1 MVRSLLGGFP
11 VRSSQ
16 SAPVAALAWLIR
28 EAADL
33 LDGIQEQLESRA
45 GYAVGQLTRIAEGR
59 DQYRHG
65 ATDGVLQLAGL
76 QVEMLA
82 ARRGDAVRHLNAL
95 CTAYQDLVRPAA
107 PAGPAAAPSP
117 SRRPVS
123 HR

>member
-1 MVRSLLGGFP
+1 MVRSLLGGLP
-11 VRSSQ
+11 ARSSQ
-16 SAPVAALAWLIR
+16 SAPVAALAGLIR

-45 GYAVGQLTRIAEGR
+45 GYAVDQLTRIAEGR

-82 ARRGDAVRHLNAL
+82 ARRGDAVRHLTTL
-95 CTAYQDLVRPAA
+95 CTAYQDLVRPVTPAA
-107 PAGPAAAPSP
+107 PAAAPSP
-117 SRRPVS
+117 SPRSASRR
-123 HR
+123 

>member
-1 MVRSLLGGFP
+1 MVRSLLGGLP
-11 VRSSQ
+11 ARSSQ
-16 SAPVAALAWLIR
+16 PAPAAALAGLIR

-45 GYAVGQLTRIAEGR
+45 GYAVDQLTRIAEGR

-82 ARRGDAVRHLNAL
+82 ARRGDAVRHLTAL

-107 PAGPAAAPSP
+107 PAAAPSP

-123 HR
+123 RR